1 MDKKRTSPLRFLKW
15 LIALGAIA
23 ALIGLASK
31 PSPVEVDIGTVI
43 SGPMMVTIDDDG
55 ESRVRERYRI
65 TAPLAG
71 QLLRIALDPG
81 DTVKKDDVLATIQ
94 PSIPGLLDPRVRAQ
108 AEAATN
114 AAEAGVTGARTQFE
128 ARSAEASQ
136 LEKAYQR
143 NKLLHEKGNVAD
155 AAFEEAESTYLA
167 AKHAREAAAAS
178 VEIAKFELEQA
189 KAAMLLFDS
198 PNDTPSSGFAVHAP
212 CDGAVLVI
220 DDKSARTVTAGDSLM
235 QIGDPVQL
243 EMRIDVLSQDAV
255 KIKPGQKI
263 IIDHWGGDQPLN
275 GNVRR
280 IEPHAYTKVSALGV
294 DEQRVDIIADFDG
307 APATLA
313 DGYRIEARIVIWEN
327 PAAIQIPAGA
337 LFRQGVKWAAYKL
350 DGDLARLTLLE
361 LGRNNGET
369 AEVLAGLSAG
379 DSVILHPGDRIAEGT
394 LIRPRQ

>member
-1 MDKKRTSPLRFLKW
+1 MDKKRKSPLRALKW
-15 LIALGAIA
+15 IIALGAITV
-23 ALIGLASK
+23 LIGLASK
-31 PSPVEVDIGTVI
+31 PSPIEVDTGAVI

-55 ESRVRERYRI
+55 ESRVRERYSI

-81 DTVKKDDVLATIQ
+81 HTVKKDDLLATIL
-94 PSIPGLLDPRVRAQ
+94 PSMPGLLDPRVRAQ
-108 AEAATN
+108 AEAAKN
-114 AAEAGVTGARTQFE
+114 AAEAGVTSAKTQLE

-155 AAFEEAESTYLA
+155 AAFEEAESTWLA

-189 KAAMLLFDS
+189 KAAMLLFDA
-198 PNDTPSSGFAVHAP
+198 PNDTLGAGFEVHAP
-212 CDGAVLVI
+212 CNGAVLVI
-220 DDKSARTVTAGDSLM
+220 DDKSARSVSAGDFLM
-235 QIGDPVQL
+235 QVGDSAQL

-255 KIKPGQKI
+255 KIKTGQKV
-263 IIDHWGGDQPLN
+263 IIDHWGGDQALN
-275 GNVRR
+275 GIVRR

-327 PAAIQIPAGA
+327 PAAIQVPAGA
-337 LFRQGVKWAAYKL
+337 LFRRGEKWAAYKL

-379 DSVILHPGDRIAEGT
+379 DSVVLHPGDRITEET
-394 LIRPRQ
+394 LIKPRQ